1 MADEQII
8 IDIQVSSDEAVA
20 AISNAKRQL
29 ADLKAEQKELDKALA
44 EGAMSLSDYNKATA
58 ENTKAQL
65 QWTNEIKA
73 NTVVLKAN
81 MQQEQANKDSLVAMR
96 AELKQATT
104 AYDNLSAAERNGAK
118 GQAYLQ
124 HIQDLTAKIT
134 AAEEASGR
142 FQRNVGNYK
151 GAVAPVI
158 ERMDKLGGVLG
169 KVGGTAGGVLSNGI
183 KSATAAMKIMSATPL
198 IAILGVVVK
207 LISAVIGAM
216 KSTQEATDKAA
227 KGFAAFSAIGDG
239 VTKVLQWLADKLAGV
254 VAWLGNLLEKTGL
267 LKDAIGERQQL
278 LENERKT
285 EEIEIRLISRNAKY
299 RMEIAELNAKAVDK
313 QNYTTKERL
322 AFLDKAIKKEM
333 EIADSERIVAEANER
348 NIKKRHSLTQSNLDD
363 LREEHEAEARTFE
376 ARTRYNEKLRENTRR
391 RQALLEELA
400 REEKE
405 AAENVTESWEV
416 LQEKQQNITNDFV
429 ASLNKAV
436 AAATE
441 AKTSLRDLG
450 AEMTTIAKQQ
460 GNEAVAAKLAG
471 NIEEYYKRSIQAA
484 RTALDALTIADNE
497 NVEDFVARRL
507 EAQQKLQDAEKAL
520 TDYTQ
525 QQAAERTKLWQ
536 DSAKA
541 IADVFGTVGDIFSE
555 FSETNKAAAIAEAAM
570 SLAQIY
576 IQQGVAIANGIA
588 QAMKLGWPAS
598 LPAIA
603 SVIGAVTA
611 AIASTI
617 STVKQAQQTIE
628 NVPAYAVGGLVQGA
642 GTATS
647 DSIPA
652 RLSNGEFVVNAD
664 ATKRHLPELVR
675 LNGGWGNTSPSA
687 MFANG
692 GVVSAPATAAGWE
705 TTQLVAQFAE
715 AVAKIQ
721 PVVSVKEITKVQNR
735 IKTKEL

>member
-1 MADEQII
+1 MADEQVI
-8 IDIQVSSDEAVA
+8 IDIKVSSDEAVA
-20 AISNAKRQL
+20 AIANAKRQL
-29 ADLKAEQKELDKALA
+29 SELKAEQKELDKALA
-44 EGAMSLSDYNKATA
+44 DGTMSLADYNKATA

-65 QWTNEIKA
+65 QWSNEIKA
-73 NTVVLKAN
+73 NTVVLKSN
-81 MQQEQANKDSLVAMR
+81 MQQQQANKDSLVAMR
-96 AELKQATT
+96 AELKQATV

-124 HIQDLTAKIT
+124 HIQDLTGKIT

-158 ERMDKLGGVLG
+158 ERMDKFGGVLG
-169 KVGGTAGGVLSNGI
+169 KVGGAAGGTLANGI
-183 KSATAAMKIMSATPL
+183 KTATTAMKIMSATPL
-198 IAILGVVVK
+198 IAILGLLAK

-239 VTKVLQWLADKLAGV
+239 VTRVLQWLADKLAGV

-278 LENERKT
+278 LEDERKAD
-285 EEIEIRLISRNAKY
+285 EIEIRLISRNAKY

-313 QNYTTKERL
+313 QNYTAAERL
-322 AFLDKAIKKEM
+322 AFLDQALKKEK
-333 EIADSERIVAEANER
+333 EIADSERILAQTR
-348 NIKKRHSLTQSNLDD
+348 LKNIEKEKTFTGNNLDD
-363 LREEHEAEARTFE
+363 LRDIEEARANVYGATE
-376 ARTRYNEKLRENTRR
+376 RYEERLRENTRR
-391 RQALLEELA
+391 RNAMLKELA
-400 REEKE
+400 EEQKE
-405 AAENVTESWEV
+405 IAENATESWEE
-416 LQEKQQNITNDFV
+416 LQEQQQKTTNEFV
-429 ASLNKAV
+429 ASLNIAV

-450 AEMTTIAKQQ
+450 AEMTTLAKQQ

-628 NVPAYAVGGLVQGA
+628 NVPAYAVGGLVTGN

-652 RLSNGEFVVNAD
+652 RLSNGEFVVNAA
-664 ATKRHLPELVR
+664 ATRRHLPELVR

-692 GVVSAPATAAGWE
+692 GVVSAPATQQGWE
-705 TTQLVAQFAE
+705 TSQLAAQIAA
-715 AVAKIQ
+715 AVATIQ

-735 IKTKEL
+735 IKTKES